1 MNELSCILRT
11 VASTASTVK
20 TIDLFKKAI
29 VALSAIVCG
38 FYVIRLWRK

>member
-11 VASTASTVK
+11 VVSTASTVK
-20 TIDLFKKAI
+20 TIDLLKKAV
-29 VALSAIVCG
+29 VALSAVICG